1 MASAINSLA
10 SSGFASTS
18 VAVAPAS
25 FATKKQSQGLPA
37 ESQEAPLLISSGVP
51 PTDAASQLTV
61 KWGCSR
67 RTSLRDIE
75 IAQSELANA
84 LNSVELQHMVGWL
97 ATQYQRLAAK
107 AERDGQYAA
116 ACGCLN
122 SLRVMLVQPQ
132 LDRQFEAHFRGRFT
146 HQANRG

>member
-1 MASAINSLA
+1 MAI
-10 SSGFASTS
+10 T
-18 VAVAPAS
+18 
-25 FATKKQSQGLPA
+25 TKQQR
-37 ESQEAPLLISSGVP
+37 QQRRNEALKLIADGVP
-51 PTDAASQLTV
+51 PTDATSQLTV

-75 IAQSELANA
+75 IAQSELVKA
-84 LNSVELQHMVGWL
+84 LDSSDIQQMTAWL
-97 ATQYQRLAAK
+97 ATQYQRMAAK

-116 ACGCLN
+116 AYGCLN

-146 HQANRG
+146 HQVKRR